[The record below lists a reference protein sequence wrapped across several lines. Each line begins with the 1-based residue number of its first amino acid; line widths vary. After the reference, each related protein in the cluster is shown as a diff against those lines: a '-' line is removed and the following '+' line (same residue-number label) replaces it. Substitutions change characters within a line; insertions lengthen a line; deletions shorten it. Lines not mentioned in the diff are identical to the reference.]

1 MLERMVSLVVKKIK
15 HQVPAG
21 LLGLRIFGELQLLI
35 KVFIYFYSLFNFIFC
50 EIVTLVRL
58 DVGKTYVFEGL
69 IRVKIF
75 DDNLCEDLVGF
86 RLF

>member
-1 MLERMVSLVVKKIK
+1 MVSLVVKKIK

-35 KVFIYFYSLFNFIFC
+35 KFNIYFYCLFNFIFC
-50 EIVTLVRL
+50 EILTLVRL

-69 IRVKIF
+69 IRVEII

>member
-35 KVFIYFYSLFNFIFC
+35 KFNIYIYSLFNFIFC
-50 EIVTLVRL
+50 EILTLVRL

-69 IRVKIF
+69 IRVEII